1 MRTNVLLKAF
11 IVGGV
16 AVAFMVPLTMI
27 WRVVKDR
34 SRYRGT
40 VTTEVAR
47 STAQSQTLVGP
58 LVVVRYRE
66 ILPAVVKGDVE
77 QVREG
82 TDIML
87 PDSLRIH
94 SRARA
99 ETRQRGIYRVPVFRA
114 STGFAA
120 AFTLPPRLGLGKRHL
135 VEEPRAEVVFGV
147 SDPRGIRALP
157 EVKLDGAI
165 LEPRP
170 GAGLGWLK
178 HGFSV
183 ALPPEATGR
192 RVAVDG
198 TLELMGTDRLMFLPI
213 GAVTDVELSS
223 DWPHPGFVG
232 AFLPDERSVSAR
244 GFQAHWKLS
253 RFATGVDDAM
263 ARIRDGMSR
272 GAPITAEG
280 SDGAPAFPSTDLGV
294 RFVQPVDVYV
304 QSERAVK
311 YGILFVFLT
320 FVAFFLFEVLRR
332 MAVHPIQYALC
343 GAALALFFLLLV
355 SLSEHL
361 PFAASYLIASGA
373 CVGLAA
379 FYVGHVLGSVTRGA
393 LFGGLLGTLYGFLYV
408 ILQSEDYALL
418 LGALLL
424 FAALAIV
431 MIITRRV
438 DWYRLSDQ
446 PPSTPGGTF

>member
-1 MRTNVLLKAF
+1 MRANVLLKAV

-16 AVAFMVPLTMI
+16 AVAFVVPLAMI
-27 WRVVKDR
+27 WGVVKDR
-34 SRYRGT
+34 SRYRDK
-40 VTTEVAR
+40 VTAEVAR

-66 ILPAVVKGDVE
+66 RMPAAVKGEVE

-82 TDIML
+82 VEVLL
-87 PDSLRIH
+87 PDSLSIR
-94 SRARA
+94 SKVRV

-114 STGFAA
+114 ATGLAA
-120 AFTLPPRLGLGKRHL
+120 GFTLPPRFGVSDKRQL
-135 VEEPRAEVVFGV
+135 VEEPKAEVVFGV
-147 SDPRGIRALP
+147 SDPRGIRAVP
-157 EVKLDGAI
+157 VVRLDGATQ
-165 LEPRP
+165 EARP
-170 GAGLGWLK
+170 GAGLGWLE

-183 ALPPEATGR
+183 RLPSDAAGR
-192 RVAVDG
+192 RLALDANIEV
-198 TLELMGTDRLMFLPI
+198 MGTDHLMFSPI
-213 GAVTDVELSS
+213 GAVTDIELSS

-232 AFLPDERSVSAR
+232 AFLPDERSVSAQ
-244 GFQAHWKLS
+244 GFQARWKLS
-253 RFATGVDDAM
+253 RFATGIDDAM
-263 ARIRDGMSR
+263 VRMRESMSR
-272 GAPITAEG
+272 GVPITADG
-280 SDGAPAFPSTDLGV
+280 GGGAPGFLTTDLGV
-294 RFVQPVDVYV
+294 RFVQPVDAYQ

-311 YGILFVFLT
+311 YGFLFVFLT

-361 PFAASYLIASGA
+361 PFAAAYLVSSGA
-373 CVGLAA
+373 CVGLFA
-379 FYVGHVLGSVTRGA
+379 FYVGHVLRNMRRGVV
-393 LFGGLLGTLYGFLYV
+393 FGGLLGALYGFLYV

-431 MIITRRV
+431 MIMTRRV
-438 DWYRLSDQ
+438 DWYRLSEE
-446 PPSTPGGTF
+446 PPTTR